1 MLIPENL
8 KPNFNEFVRKTKY
21 IPLRRLKVAIWKW
34 PTSLADYAESAGF

>member
-21 IPLRRLKVAIWKW
+21 IPPGRQKMAILQW
-34 PTSLADYAESAGF
+34 PTPLVDYAESAGF